1 VSAIDELATEFAKL
15 PGIGRKTALR
25 LTYHLLK
32 QPPEQS
38 QRLAHALLTLA
49 ERVRPCA
56 RCFNLTEEELCS
68 ICRDPRRDPTVI
80 CAVEEA
86 SDIGAIERAAEF
98 RGLYHVLGGR
108 LSPLDGV
115 GPEDLTVNQLVDRIA
130 AGRVREVIIATNPS
144 LEGEATALY
153 VQRQLA
159 PHELTVSRIA
169 RGLPVGIL
177 ATNPSLEGEATALF
191 VQRQLAQ
198 QAPEGV
204 TVSRIARGLPV
215 GGDLE
220 YADGVTIA
228 QALAARREMR

>member
-1 VSAIDELATEFAKL
+1 VSAIDDLTSELARL

-38 QRLAHALLTLA
+38 RRLADALQTLS
-49 ERVRPCA
+49 EKVRPCA

-68 ICRDPRRDPTVI
+68 ICRDPRRDPALI
-80 CAVEEA
+80 CVVEDA
-86 SDIGAIERAAEF
+86 ADIGAIERAAEF
-98 RGLYHVLGGR
+98 RGQYHVLGGR
-108 LSPLDGV
+108 LSPLDGIT
-115 GPEDLTVNQLVDRIA
+115 PEDLAIGQLVQRVE
-130 AGRVREVIIATNPS
+130 AGEVREVILATNPS

-153 VQRQLA
+153 VQRQLV
-159 PHELTVSRIA
+159 T
-169 RGLPVGIL
+169 LP
-177 ATNPSLEGEATALF
+177 
-191 VQRQLAQ
+191 
-198 QAPEGV
+198 V

-228 QALAARREMR
+228 QALSARRAM

>member
-1 VSAIDELATEFAKL
+1 MSAIDDLTSELARL

-38 QRLAHALLTLA
+38 RRLADALLTLS
-49 ERVRPCA
+49 EKVRPCT

-68 ICRDPRRDPTVI
+68 ICRDPRRDPALI
-80 CAVEEA
+80 CVVEDA
-86 SDIGAIERAAEF
+86 ADIGAIERAAEF
-98 RGLYHVLGGR
+98 RGQYHVLGGR
-108 LSPLDGV
+108 LSPLDGIT
-115 GPEDLTVNQLVDRIA
+115 PEDLAIGQLVQRVE
-130 AGRVREVIIATNPS
+130 AGEVREVILATNPS

-153 VQRQLA
+153 VQRQLV
-159 PHELTVSRIA
+159 T
-169 RGLPVGIL
+169 LP
-177 ATNPSLEGEATALF
+177 
-191 VQRQLAQ
+191 
-198 QAPEGV
+198 V

-228 QALAARREMR
+228 QALSARRAM